1 MTEIMNGNE
10 HIDSL
15 NDAIQNYSKEV
26 EDFLD
31 VDSKILKKSKFL
43 SNQKTI
49 ILKCIIYGLI
59 TLVLSIVLS
68 YSLYLWLGLKT
79 IIVGMGLTIIFPL
92 LVMSLVV
99 LWSRGGEAAVTHEE
113 IMNKLDSLYEKTLKD
128 IQRLKDI
135 DAPDEIVS
143 QKWAVIG
150 KVDSLKNKIN
160 SSMVSNYVSNKIG
173 NIYVED
179 ELNDSDYLELKD
191 IKNLKDKI
199 KEKAQNNT

>member
-1 MTEIMNGNE
+1 MNGNE